1 MARKNLIGISE
12 SPSEAQTPAVDR
24 INDRPLAGFIPA
36 SRTTAPVGGITRTLG
51 SITEK
56 VERAQALER
65 QLAEGQTIIEL
76 DPAQLE
82 SSFVNDRLSVDP
94 AELAQLVDQIKQH
107 GQQVP
112 ILVRP
117 HPADRSRFQ
126 VAYGHRRV
134 AAARQLD
141 VKVRAVVRELTDDQ
155 LVVSQGQENNSRTDL
170 SYIERALFASRL
182 EDRKF
187 GRDVIMSALG
197 VDKAALSKMLGVVRQ
212 LPEELIVAVGAAP
225 TVGRRRWMELADLV
239 AKKNDTQAILA
250 FATRP
255 DHANLTSDQRFEML
269 AGFLAAPPD
278 KAVQEWQ
285 ILEALPVRLKE
296 TPTGATFVFNSK
308 AAPGFDQFVKERLA
322 SLYTEYRQQTGE

>member
-1 MARKNLIGISE
+1 MARKNLIGISQ
-12 SPSEAQTPAVDR
+12 SPSDVQTPAVDR
-24 INDRPLAGFIPA
+24 INDRPLAGFIPV

-56 VERAQALER
+56 VERAQTLER

-134 AAARQLD
+134 AAARQ
-141 VKVRAVVRELTDDQ
+141 VGIKVRAVVRELTDDQ

-187 GRDVIMSALG
+187 ARDVIMSALG

-239 AKKNDTQAILA
+239 AKKNDTQTILS

-269 AGFLAAPPD
+269 ASFLASAAQ